1 MEVCHPQIHIVDTP
15 QYYDMGVFNHCAQTD
30 DVLLTIECWRDVHP
44 LLVTIPVEWE
54 YTIPYGI
61 LYAVHPPE
69 DVAELIA
76 LVKEQL

>member
-1 MEVCHPQIHIVDTP
+1 M
-15 QYYDMGVFNHCAQTD
+15 
-30 DVLLTIECWRDVHP
+30 LLTIECWRDVHP